1 MKLDNNKIN
10 DNIDLNLEQ
19 HLDKNFNYIFLKSNF
34 IKKFEFDFNNFPL
47 KTISNIFDSLEKYKK
62 NTWRQI
68 IENKNSNSF
77 HSISE
82 IRIKHVCKYFYQKI
96 MDEQRVYQIRINNIE
111 RIFFF
116 IDEKGVC
123 CPIGYDKFHFLYSMK
138 TNPKKVNI
146 NKIKHLIYTNLRLLT
161 TNEESENIKNTLI
174 LNESNQDQV
183 KNIMSQLKSK
193 IRKCQKMF
201 NENWTNI
208 YKQLPQQIQNILDC
222 KK

>member
-34 IKKFEFDFNNFPL
+34 LKSNFLKSNFIKKGEFDFNNFPL
-47 KTISNIFDSLEKYKK
+47 KTIFNIFDSLEKYKK

-68 IENKNSNSF
+68 IENKNSNSS

-111 RIFFF
+111 RIFFS
-116 IDEKGVC
+116 
-123 CPIGYDKFHFLYSMK
+123 LM
-138 TNPKKVNI
+138 KKVFVVLLDMI
-146 NKIKHLIYTNLRLLT
+146 NSIFY
-161 TNEESENIKNTLI
+161 I
-174 LNESNQDQV
+174 L
-183 KNIMSQLKSK
+183 
-193 IRKCQKMF
+193 
-201 NENWTNI
+201 
-208 YKQLPQQIQNILDC
+208 
-222 KK
+222 